1 MPMQRLLLSF
11 LLIFSG
17 YLLSA
22 QNTPRGLDIAI
33 FPNPTTEFI
42 SINDAND
49 LVGSIAVY
57 SLVGKKL
64 ASFTFHANEKYDVGD
79 LPKGMYLIHVLDKQG
94 QMLSTQR
101 LNKR

>member
-1 MPMQRLLLSF
+1 MQRLLLSF

-79 LPKGMYLIHVLDKQG
+79 LPKGMYLVQLLG
-94 QMLSTQR
+94 TQNSR
-101 LNKR
+101 IGTRRISIR